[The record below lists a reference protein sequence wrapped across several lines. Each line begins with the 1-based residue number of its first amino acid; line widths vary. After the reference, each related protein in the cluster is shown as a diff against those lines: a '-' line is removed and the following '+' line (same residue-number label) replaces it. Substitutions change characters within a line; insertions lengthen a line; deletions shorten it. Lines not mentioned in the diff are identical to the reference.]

1 MNRTAILF
9 VEDDPVISTGLT
21 YSLKEE
27 GYTVYTCENYKS
39 ALSVINDKPFDLAI
53 LDVSL
58 PDGNGYDLCK
68 RIKEKHEIPVIFLT
82 ASDDEVNVVMGLDM
96 GADDYVSKPFRLR
109 ELLSRIKSVLRRY
122 KAESGAPSVISLGNV
137 TVHTG
142 QGKVYKNGE
151 EILLTAM
158 EYRLLLILA
167 SRPGQIM
174 TRGKLLE
181 DMWDIAG
188 DYVNDNTLTVYIKR
202 LREKIEDDP
211 KNPTVIKTVRG
222 IGYMTEK

>member
-222 IGYMTEK
+222 ISYMTEK

>member
-1 MNRTAILF
+1 
-9 VEDDPVISTGLT
+9 
-21 YSLKEE
+21 
-27 GYTVYTCENYKS
+27 
-39 ALSVINDKPFDLAI
+39 
-53 LDVSL
+53 
-58 PDGNGYDLCK
+58 
-68 RIKEKHEIPVIFLT
+68 
-82 ASDDEVNVVMGLDM
+82 M

-222 IGYMTEK
+222 IGYMTENNINKSVAMLRNREIKIFCLIVILLLQGYDCVSFLYPDAAWLLLVLSFLIIFAFYCLLSVDTGKYGGCPLFKTNRQRDFQLTCGTIRKASLAY

>member
-188 DYVNDNTLTVYIKR
+188 EKQEKR
-202 LREKIEDDP
+202 SERPGRKEKTGELIDA
-211 KNPTVIKTVRG
+211 
-222 IGYMTEK
+222 

>member
-58 PDGNGYDLCK
+58 PDGSGYDLCK
-68 RIKEKHEIPVIFLT
+68 RIKEKDEIPVIFLT

>member
-181 DMWDIAG
+181 DMWILPG
-188 DYVNDNTLTVYIKR
+188 
-202 LREKIEDDP
+202 LRQ
-211 KNPTVIKTVRG
+211 
-222 IGYMTEK
+222 

>member
-9 VEDDPVISTGLT
+9 VEVDPVISTGLT